1 MATTTTS
8 TTTTTIAPPV
18 TLPPLRP
25 RPALRRPLRR
35 RRPQADYYYDEEDY
49 EDDYVEEPRSR
60 RRKPAV
66 RPRTRRPEYDDYGGQ
81 GRRYSDDTYNKRPS
95 FTRDRV
101 RDEYDYEEPAP
112 VAPPTRKRNRP
123 SGEARP
129 AAAENRRP
137 DDRNERRRNQNDER
151 YNSERRTPT
160 DRRPANRKRPAGN
173 DQRRPMFDDEPIVN
187 RPMGKKNARPQQ
199 YEEDEYDDAD
209 YAPAKQAPIEDDTT
223 KVRPSGSGASIYS
236 RPRAPPKINR
246 PVPIN
251 DKKKF
256 EYMPKAP
263 ATTAA
268 AYVDDED
275 YDYDAPVA
283 AAAPPPPPRPLLNEK
298 SESKYVNQRVRVPR
312 PQQREQREPLFQE
325 DDDPGVRGNYKYI
338 YNKHDTRASNNSKE
352 ETVDA
357 RQASEPTAAADEEEI
372 IADDEEEEAARPPT
386 PPPRPPPKIK
396 SSYNNY
402 TPADGTS
409 LSRPA
414 AFIPRT
420 TSEIPNVYKKFRNNV
435 RSIGREPT
443 TERPVDITSEE
454 QFDNN
459 DEGIDTRKSHRPVDK
474 QPEYLPFKTKYHR
487 FASSK
492 DVRNSDLMSRV
503 AADLRGDD
511 VGEADDEFD
520 DKMDADLLPPP
531 PPPPPSSV
539 QTPSTPKTVTEK
551 FEETSEKRPVVRVVK
566 RPFLP
571 SRGGNPYLPRG
582 LKPVGGG
589 ADKETVV
596 VTEHVPVA
604 ETVGPPTIDG
614 PLLIYNNPPLTR
626 EKTETEDVS
635 ISSTTLEQPQPGSS
649 PLQPHQIESPR
660 TTLEKI
666 YNSEYD
672 VTLNDALNPTL
683 KPLTPSRSSPI
694 GFSLSNRYYPEN
706 AYAADI
712 SLAPS
717 SQQVYAQAKSGSVAG
732 GVHEYYDDYEY

>member
-1 MATTTTS
+1 MYKATTTTS

-49 EDDYVEEPRSR
+49 DDDYVEEPRSR

-81 GRRYSDDTYNKRPS
+81 GRRYSDDTYNKRPA
-95 FTRDRV
+95 FNRDRV
-101 RDEYDYEEPAP
+101 RDEYDYDEPMP

-123 SGEARP
+123 GAEARP
-129 AAAENRRP
+129 PAADNRRQV
-137 DDRNERRRNQNDER
+137 DDRNERRRNQNDDR
-151 YNSERRTPT
+151 YNSERRTPAE
-160 DRRPANRKRPAGN
+160 RRPASRKRPAGGGE
-173 DQRRPMFDDEPIVN
+173 QRRPVYDDEPIVS
-187 RPMGKKNARPQQ
+187 RPMAKKNARPQQ
-199 YEEDEYDDAD
+199 FEEDEYDDAD
-209 YAPAKQAPIEDDTT
+209 YPPSKQAPIEDDTS

-275 YDYDAPVA
+275 YDYDAPA
-283 AAAPPPPPRPLLNEK
+283 AAAPAPPSRPLVNEK
-298 SESKYVNQRVRVPR
+298 SESKYVNQRVRLSR

-352 ETVDA
+352 DTVDA
-357 RQASEPTAAADEEEI
+357 RQASEPIAAADEEEI
-372 IADDEEEEAARPPT
+372 IAEEEEQEEVRPQS

-396 SSYNNY
+396 SSNNNNY

-435 RSIGREPT
+435 RSFGREST
-443 TERPVDITSEE
+443 TERPVREGSDE
-454 QFDNN
+454 QFD
-459 DEGIDTRKSHRPVDK
+459 DEDEEVDTHKSSRPADK
-474 QPEYLPFKTKYHR
+474 EPAYLPFKTKYHR
-487 FASSK
+487 FSSSK

-503 AADLRGDD
+503 AADLRGDEVD
-511 VGEADDEFD
+511 TNDKFD

-531 PPPPPSSV
+531 PPSV
-539 QTPSTPKTVTEK
+539 QSSFQKTSTEK
-551 FEETSEKRPVVRVVK
+551 FEEPSEKRPVVRVVK

-589 ADKETVV
+589 TEKETVV

-604 ETVGPPTIDG
+604 ETVGPPTISG
-614 PLLIYNNPPLTR
+614 PLLIYNNPPLIR
-626 EKTETEDVS
+626 ENTETEDVS
-635 ISSTTLEQPQPGSS
+635 IDSSTTLEQQPPASS
-649 PLQPHQIESPR
+649 PHQIESPR

-694 GFSLSNRYYPEN
+694 GFSLTNRYYPEN

-717 SQQVYAQAKSGSVAG
+717 SQQVYAQAKSGNVAG